1 MNRSASLWAA
11 LAAVVAA
18 GAVASAPAL
27 AQEIKIS
34 HQWKANV
41 DGRDLA
47 TRVFV
52 EEVGKRDPSLKFR
65 IYPAQS
71 LGIKPVAQL
80 DALQNGTLEMAVVPM
95 SYAVGKAQEFSI
107 IIMPG
112 TVPSL
117 DHAMK
122 LRGTPF
128 QAKLQELAEKNG
140 MRIITWWWTPGAFA
154 SKDREISGPK
164 SVDGLKMR
172 AADPTFESML
182 KSAGASVVNMPSTE
196 IYPSLQ
202 SGVINATL
210 TSAETF
216 VSMRLYEQTKQATL
230 PGQRALWMLLQPLV
244 MSKQHWDKLTPAQ
257 KKIFEEAAAKSDEYF
272 LKLQRVAVQDMAD
285 AYKKAGAKV
294 REMTPAEFD
303 QWVALAR
310 TTAWPEYA
318 AKSPMAKELLDQL
331 LAVK

>member
-1 MNRSASLWAA
+1 MMSIRHAAAMLAITAFSLG
-11 LAAVVAA
+11 VVQ
-18 GAVASAPAL
+18 

-41 DGRDLA
+41 DGRDKA

-52 EEVGKRDPSLKFR
+52 KEVNKADPSLKFR

-80 DALQNGTLEMAVVPM
+80 DALQNGTLEMAVFPM

-112 TVPSL
+112 TVPTL
-117 DHAMK
+117 AHAMK

-128 QAKLQELAEKNG
+128 QAKLNELAAKNG
-140 MRIITWWWTPGAFA
+140 IRIISWWWTPGGFA
-154 SKDREISGPK
+154 TKDRQITGPK
-164 SVDGLKMR
+164 SVEGLKLR
-172 AADPTFESML
+172 AADPTFEGML
-182 KSAGASVVNMPSTE
+182 RAAGASVVNMPSSE

-202 SGVINATL
+202 SGVLSGTL

-216 VSMRLYEQTKQATL
+216 VSMRLYEQTKFATV
-230 PGQRALWMLLQPLV
+230 PSNYALWMLLQPLV

-257 KKIFEEAAAKSDEYF
+257 QKIFEAAAAKSDEFF
-272 LKLQRVAVQDMAD
+272 LGLQKDAVDKMVA
-285 AYKKAGAKV
+285 AYEKAGAKV
-294 REMTPAEFD
+294 HAMSQAEYD
-303 QWVALAR
+303 EWVALAK
-310 TTAWPEYA
+310 TTAYPDYA
-318 AKSPMAKELLDQL
+318 AKSPEAKELLELL

>member
-1 MNRSASLWAA
+1 MKSLPRWA
-11 LAAVVAA
+11 AA
-18 GAVASAPAL
+18 GAVAAL
-27 AQEIKIS
+27 TAAGVSAQEIKIS
-34 HQWKANV
+34 HQWKANA

-52 EEVGKRDPSLKFR
+52 KEVNARDPNIKFR

-80 DALQNGTLEMAVVPM
+80 DALQNGTLEMAVFPM

-112 TVPSL
+112 TVPTL

-128 QAKLQELAEKNG
+128 QKKLQELAHANG
-140 MRIITWWWTPGAFA
+140 IHIVTWWWTPGAFA
-154 SKDREISGPK
+154 TKDREITDPK
-164 SVDGLKMR
+164 SVDGLKLR
-172 AADPTFESML
+172 AADPTFEAML
-182 KSAGASVVNMPSTE
+182 KAAGASVVSMPSTE

-202 SGVINATL
+202 SGVLSGAL

-216 VSMRLYEQTKQATL
+216 VSMRLYEQTKFATT
-230 PGQRALWMLLQPLV
+230 PSKFSLWMLLQPLV
-244 MSKQHWDKLTPAQ
+244 MSKEHWDKLTPAQ
-257 KKIFEEAAAKSDEYF
+257 QKIFEDAAAKSDEYF
-272 LKLQRVAVQDMAD
+272 LTLQREAVGKMED
-285 AYKKAGAKV
+285 AFRKAGAKV
-294 REMTPAEFD
+294 HEMTQPEYD

-310 TTAWPEYA
+310 ETAWKEFA
-318 AKSPMAKELLDQL
+318 AKSPQSKELLDL
-331 LAVK
+331 LLQVK

>member
-1 MNRSASLWAA
+1 MMTRLTRWLAVLAA
-11 LAAVVAA
+11 LSI
-18 GAVASAPAL
+18 GAASA
-27 AQEIKIS
+27 QEVKIS
-34 HQWKANV
+34 HQWKANA

-52 EEVGKRDPSLKFR
+52 KEVNAKDPNIKFR

-80 DALQNGTLEMAVVPM
+80 DALQNGTLEMAVFPM

-112 TVPSL
+112 TVPTL
-117 DHAMK
+117 DFAMK

-128 QAKLQELAEKNG
+128 QKKLQELAHANG
-140 MRIITWWWTPGAFA
+140 IHIVTWWWTPGAFA
-154 SKDREISGPK
+154 TKDREITGPK

-182 KSAGASVVNMPSTE
+182 KAAGASVVSMPSTE

-202 SGVINATL
+202 SGVINGTL

-216 VSMRLYEQTKQATL
+216 VSMRLYEQTKFATT
-230 PGQRALWMLLQPLV
+230 PGQFSLWMLLQPLV

-257 KKIFEEAAAKSDEYF
+257 QKIFEEAAAKSDAYF
-272 LKLQRVAVQDMAD
+272 LGLQRDAVDKMEE

-294 REMTPAEFD
+294 HQMNRAEYD

-310 TTAWPEYA
+310 ETSWKEFAG
-318 AKSPMAKELLDQL
+318 KSPQAKELIDL
-331 LAVK
+331 LLQVK

>member
-1 MNRSASLWAA
+1 MFFRHATAVLA
-11 LAAVVAA
+11 LAAFSLGAA
-18 GAVASAPAL
+18 H
-27 AQEIKIS
+27 AQELKIS

-52 EEVGKRDPSLKFR
+52 QEVTKADPSLKFR
-65 IYPAQS
+65 IYPASS

-80 DALQNGTLEMAVVPM
+80 DALQNGTLEMAVFPM
-95 SYAVGKAQEFSI
+95 SYAVGKADEFSI

-112 TVPSL
+112 TVPTL
-117 DHAMK
+117 GHAMK

-140 MRIITWWWTPGAFA
+140 VHIVTWWWTPGAFA
-154 SKDREISGPK
+154 TKEREVTGPK

-172 AADPTFESML
+172 AADPTFEVML
-182 KSAGASVVNMPSTE
+182 KAAGASVVSMPSTE

-202 SGVINATL
+202 SGVINGTL

-216 VSMRLYEQTKQATL
+216 VSMRLYEQTKFATV
-230 PGQRALWMLLQPLV
+230 PSQYSLWMLLQPLV

-257 KKIFEEAAAKSDEYF
+257 KKIFEAAAAKSDEYF
-272 LKLQRVAVQDMAD
+272 LGLQKDAVDKMEE
-285 AYKKAGAKV
+285 AYKKAGAKIH
-294 REMTPAEFD
+294 EMTQPEYE
-303 QWVALAR
+303 QWVALAKE
-310 TTAWPEYA
+310 TAWKEYA
-318 AKSPMAKELLDQL
+318 SKSATAKELLDL
-331 LAVK
+331 LIAVK

>member
-1 MNRSASLWAA
+1 MKSVHRIAA
-11 LAAVVAA
+11 TFALTALFLGAAQ
-18 GAVASAPAL
+18 

-41 DGRDLA
+41 DGRDKA
-47 TRVFV
+47 ARVFV
-52 EEVGKRDPSLKFR
+52 KEVNAADPNLKFR

-80 DALQNGTLEMAVVPM
+80 DALQNGTLEMAVFPM

-112 TVPSL
+112 TVPTL
-117 DHAMK
+117 AHAMK

-128 QAKLQELAEKNG
+128 QSKLNDLAAKHG
-140 MRIITWWWTPGAFA
+140 IRIITWWWTPGAFA
-154 SKDREISGPK
+154 TKDREITGPK

-172 AADPTFESML
+172 AADPTFEVML
-182 KSAGASVVNMPSTE
+182 KAAGASVVSMPSTE

-202 SGVINATL
+202 SGVLNGTL

-216 VSMRLYEQTKQATL
+216 VSMRLYEQTKFATT
-230 PGQRALWMLLQPLV
+230 PSKYALWMLLQPLV

-257 KKIFEEAAAKSDEYF
+257 QKIFEAAAAKSDEFF
-272 LKLQRVAVQDMAD
+272 LGLQREAVDNMEA

-294 REMTPAEFD
+294 HEMTQAEYD
-303 QWVALAR
+303 EWVALAKK
-310 TTAWPEYA
+310 TSYVDFAS
-318 AKSPMAKELLDQL
+318 KSPDAKELLESL

>member
-1 MNRSASLWAA
+1 MKSLMRWT
-11 LAAVVAA
+11 AAVAVAA
-18 GAVASAPAL
+18 FAAVAA

-34 HQWKANV
+34 HQFKANA

-52 EEVGKRDPSLKFR
+52 KEVNARDPNLKFR

-80 DALQNGTLEMAVVPM
+80 DALQNGTLEMAVFPM
-95 SYAVGKAQEFSI
+95 SYAVGKAQEFSAI
-107 IIMPG
+107 ILPG
-112 TVPSL
+112 TVPTL
-117 DHAMK
+117 EHAMK

-128 QAKLQELAEKNG
+128 QKKLQDLAHANG
-140 MRIITWWWTPGAFA
+140 IHIVSWWWTPGAFA
-154 SKDREISGPK
+154 TKDREIAGPK
-164 SVDGLKMR
+164 SVEGLKLR

-182 KSAGASVVNMPSTE
+182 KAAGASVVNMPSTE

-202 SGVINATL
+202 SGVINGTL

-216 VSMRLYEQTKQATL
+216 VSMRLYEQTKMATL
-230 PGQRALWMLLQPLV
+230 PGKYSLWMLLQPLV

-257 KKIFEEAAAKSDEYF
+257 QKIFEEAAAKSDEYF
-272 LKLQRVAVQDMAD
+272 LGLQRDAVKDMAE
-285 AYKKAGAKV
+285 AYKKAGATV
-294 REMTPAEFD
+294 RDMTQAEYD
-303 QWVALAR
+303 QWIALAKD
-310 TTAWPEYA
+310 TAWKEFA
-318 AKSPMAKELLDQL
+318 AKSATAKDLLDAL

>member
-1 MNRSASLWAA
+1 MKLFTGWLAA
-11 LAAVVAA
+11 LAFSAIAGTAA
-18 GAVASAPAL
+18 

-34 HQWKANV
+34 HQWKANA

-47 TRVFV
+47 TREFV
-52 EEVGKRDPSLKFR
+52 KAVNAADPNLKFR

-80 DALQNGTLEMAVVPM
+80 DALQNGTLEMAVFPM

-112 TVPSL
+112 TVPTL
-117 DHAMK
+117 DYAMK

-128 QAKLQELAEKNG
+128 QKKLQDLAHANG
-140 MRIITWWWTPGAFA
+140 IHIVTWWWTPGAFA
-154 SKDREISGPK
+154 TKDREITGPK

-182 KSAGASVVNMPSTE
+182 KAAGASVVSMPSTE

-202 SGVINATL
+202 SGVINGTL

-216 VSMRLYEQTKQATL
+216 VSMRLYEQTKFATT
-230 PGQRALWMLLQPLV
+230 PGKYSLWMLLQPLV

-257 KKIFEEAAAKSDEYF
+257 QKVFEEAAAKSDEFF
-272 LKLQRVAVQDMAD
+272 LKLQRDAVSDMEA
-285 AYKKAGAKV
+285 AYKKAGAKLH
-294 REMTPAEFD
+294 EMSQAEYE

-310 TTAWPEYA
+310 ETAWKDYA
-318 AKSPMAKELLDQL
+318 AKSPTAKDLLDAL

>member
-1 MNRSASLWAA
+1 MKPIRYVTATLA
-11 LAAVVAA
+11 LAAFSL
-18 GAVASAPAL
+18 GAVQ

-41 DGRDLA
+41 DGRDKA

-52 EEVGKRDPSLKFR
+52 KAVNEADPSLKFR

-80 DALQNGTLEMAVVPM
+80 DALQNGTLEMAVFPM
-95 SYAVGKAQEFSI
+95 SYAVGKAAEFSI
-107 IIMPG
+107 VIMPG
-112 TVPSL
+112 TVPTL
-117 DHAMK
+117 AHAMK

-128 QAKLQELAEKNG
+128 QAKLNELAGKNG
-140 MRIITWWWTPGAFA
+140 IHIVTWWWTPGAFA
-154 SKDREISGPK
+154 TKDREITGPK

-172 AADPTFESML
+172 AADPTFEVML
-182 KSAGASVVNMPSTE
+182 KAAGASVVSMPSTE

-202 SGVINATL
+202 SGVLNGTL

-216 VSMRLYEQTKQATL
+216 VSMRLYEQTKFATV
-230 PGQRALWMLLQPLV
+230 PTNYALWMLLQPLV

-257 KKIFEEAAAKSDEYF
+257 QKIFEAAAAKSDEFF
-272 LKLQRVAVQDMAD
+272 LGLQKEAVDKMEA

-294 REMTPAEFD
+294 HEMTQAEYEE
-303 QWVALAR
+303 WVALAKK
-310 TTAWPEYA
+310 TSYTEYA
-318 AKSPMAKELLDQL
+318 AKSPMAKELLDAL